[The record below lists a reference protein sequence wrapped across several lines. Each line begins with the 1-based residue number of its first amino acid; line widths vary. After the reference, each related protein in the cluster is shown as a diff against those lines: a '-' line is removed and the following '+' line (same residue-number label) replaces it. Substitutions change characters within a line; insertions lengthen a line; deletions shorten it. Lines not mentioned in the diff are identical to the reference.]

1 MQAPMLIQALT
12 ALLLAVAALYLL
24 MLRPWR
30 LARLYRRRVPSVDG
44 LFVLAFAL
52 GLASLHAAAPF
63 ENTAL
68 RLVQYTDLPETL
80 LAIDLQIQAIERWP
94 QEVWADLMARLGWN
108 EPEPQLAPEPPQP
121 GWVTET
127 VLPSVLTVVET
138 LLRGFV
144 YWGSLVL
151 IAVCLA
157 VRLAIGLVR
166 GIRKRSR
173 GTNEA
178 ELEAEVSRL
187 QEKIATLETKLV
199 D

>member
-1 MQAPMLIQALT
+1 MLIKVLT
-12 ALLLAVAALYLL
+12 GLLLAGAGLYLL
-24 MLRPWR
+24 VLRPWR
-30 LARLYRRRVPSVDG
+30 LERLLDGRVPSVDG
-44 LFVLAFAL
+44 LFLLAL
-52 GLASLHAAAPF
+52 VMGLASLHSGPPF
-63 ENTAL
+63 EQVSL
-68 RLVQYTDLPETL
+68 RLVEYTELPETL
-80 LAIDLQIQAIERWP
+80 MEVDLQIQAIERWP
-94 QEVWADLMARLGWN
+94 QEVWADLMARLGWD